1 MIKQGVNEMENLYQK
16 AITEKNKYVDQLLL
30 LDDVHTVAVGH
41 KQTDDIM
48 TKIPAIVIFTTKKKR
63 MEDIPENQRIPKTIN
78 GVPTDI
84 VELPKFKNSQ
94 SEEAIDMPNRRKYR
108 PIPGGAEI
116 YMPSSPFTGGYCTL
130 GMFAHSTRPSDSAQT
145 IYLLSCAHC
154 FYRPD
159 QVIFQ
164 PESNDPIDRIA
175 YATRFVNSTHVDGG
189 IAELLDN
196 DLAAPCEI
204 IGIGSPLGTYD
215 VSVANLGELVV
226 KSGRTTGTT
235 VGAIAYLNADAD
247 DKKDQIIIIDQ
258 NNVTFSDHGDSGSV
272 VLMDQGP
279 QRHKVIG
286 LLWGGAL
293 QYTILSPIRDVL
305 NELEISL
312 IFAKPT

>member
-1 MIKQGVNEMENLYQK
+1 MEALYQK
-16 AITEKNKYVDQLLL
+16 AVDTKNKYVDQILL
-30 LDDVHTVAVGH
+30 LDDVHTVAIGH
-41 KQTDDIM
+41 KQTDGAM
-48 TKIPAIVIFTTKKKR
+48 TKVPTIVIFTTKKKK
-63 MEDIPENQRIPKTIN
+63 MEDIPENQRIPKTIH

-84 VELPKFKNSQ
+84 IEVPKFQ
-94 SEEAIDMPNRRKYR
+94 QGQTEEALDIPNQKKFR
-108 PIPGGAEI
+108 PVPCGAEI

-130 GMFAHSTRPSDSAQT
+130 GMFAHSTRPSDSSQT

-164 PESNDPIDRIA
+164 PASNDPIDRIA
-175 YATRFVNSTHVDGG
+175 YATRVVNSTHVDGG

-196 DLAAPCEI
+196 ELAAPCEI

-235 VGAIAYLNADAD
+235 IGSIAYLHADAD
-247 DKKDQIIIIDQ
+247 DKKDQIIIADQ
-258 NNVTFSDHGDSGSV
+258 NNVPFSDHGDSGSV

-293 QYTILSPIRDVL
+293 QYTILSPIQDVM

-312 IFAKPT
+312 IIAEPK